1 LKRLS
6 VFCVPVLC
14 SMSWSVLAATPAA
27 STLAPPIRVETRL
40 KAGAVQL
47 GEPFTVEVLVTHQKT
62 QRYELSKP
70 ADSEDFD
77 FRGVERRRV
86 DSGEASTTSFEV
98 SLAAFRL
105 GKLKTPA
112 LTLTVS
118 DQQES
123 TMEVAGTDVEVKSSL
138 PPEAQKEGAD
148 LFDVRAPE
156 ALWVRTY
163 RLIYILLGLLS
174 ALAVAYALYRF
185 VTRQRAPTPAVVKP
199 LLPLHIRTEQAL
211 DALQKEALPKS
222 QRGREFYFRLSEI
235 LRGYLGERYGFEAL
249 ESTTPELLSALKKRP
264 TPGLAFDELAS
275 FAHASDFVRYAKN
288 DPLETDCDGALALAY
303 RIVVQTTQGANAA
316 AQAQPPAAAAG
327 RSS

>member
-1 LKRLS
+1 MKRLL
-6 VFCVPVLC
+6 VPCLPLLC
-14 SMSWSVLAATPAA
+14 MLSWSVLAAAPVAPP
-27 STLAPPIRVETRL
+27 LAPPIRVETKL
-40 KAGAVQL
+40 KVGAVQL
-47 GEPFTVEVLVTHQKT
+47 GEPFTVEVVVTHQKT

-70 ADSEDFD
+70 VDSEDFD

-86 DSGEASTTSFEV
+86 DSGDTSTTSFDV

-105 GKLKTPA
+105 GRLKTPVWS
-112 LTLTVS
+112 LTVS

-123 TMEVAGTDVEVKSSL
+123 TMEVAGTEVEVKSAL

-163 RLIYILLGLLS
+163 RLIYMLLGVLL
-174 ALAVAYALYRF
+174 AVAVAYALYRF
-185 VTRQRAPTPAVVKP
+185 LTRQRAAQPVVKP
-199 LLPLHIRTEQAL
+199 VLPLHIRTEQAL
-211 DALQKEALPKS
+211 DTLQKEALPKN

-249 ESTTPELLSALKKRP
+249 ESTTPELLAALKKKA

-288 DPLETDCDGALALAY
+288 DPLETDCDAAMALAY
-303 RIVVQTTQGANAA
+303 RIVVHTTQGATAA
-316 AQAQPPAAAAG
+316 AQAQGATG
-327 RSS
+327 RPT